1 MPACLL
7 QILVDD
13 SDIMT
18 RQRMVSRLPARH
30 TVDSI
35 IDDVGSHLLMKSV
48 HICQG
53 YSPFVQRR
61 RQFFNARGRASAANI
76 GGRKF

>member
-1 MPACLL
+1 MPIRERDPALLQELDKLNDMPACLL

-35 IDDVGSHLLMKSV
+35 IDDVGSHLLMKSI

-53 YSPFVQRR
+53 
-61 RQFFNARGRASAANI
+61 
-76 GGRKF
+76 